1 MGEGV
6 VGPVG
11 PADSSGA
18 AGSSGAPPEVPTPSL
33 RSISC
38 PRCAGPLNALDGV
51 RLLSCGH
58 CGTPFL
64 ISAPGGYSRR
74 YFPCK
79 VERLQAVGRASA
91 WLDTRPDVPK
101 DIEAAVFT
109 DAHLLYLPIWEVGAT
124 VVGWE
129 FGKRVRL
136 RQRLVQ
142 VGDQEVLQQ
151 EMVDEAVA
159 DPTLGERRF
168 YQEAADLAALGMGRP
183 HIAGRE
189 FTLPYLVGELEPGA
203 AILETDGA
211 LAEVQ
216 RRATESFR
224 RPPGG
229 ATIRDLHLF
238 LLQQTSSLI
247 YYPVWSLRYR
257 YRGRRYAMTVDG
269 RSGVVHSARAPADNS
284 RRLVGLV
291 AACVLLAVALAA
303 YRWAWDAL
311 RAVSDPVTAGV
322 LVVILASAASSFWR
336 FRLVREVEYH
346 EPFSA

>member
-1 MGEGV
+1 MGDAIPLPGTAAAASSQAMDEGATSEL
-6 VGPVG
+6 
-11 PADSSGA
+11 PAA
-18 AGSSGAPPEVPTPSL
+18 AL

-51 RLLSCGH
+51 RLLSCAR
-58 CGTPFL
+58 CGTPFVT
-64 ISAPGGYSRR
+64 STPGGYSRR

-79 VERLQAVGRASA
+79 VAQLQAVGRGSA
-91 WLDTRPDVPK
+91 WLEAHPDVPK
-101 DIEAAVFT
+101 DIRSAVFT
-109 DAHLLYLPIWEVGAT
+109 EAQLLYVPIWEVGAF

-136 RQRLVQ
+136 RQRLVE
-142 VGDQEVLQQ
+142 VGDQEVLQE

-159 DPTLGERRF
+159 DPTLSQRHF
-168 YQEAADLAALGMGRP
+168 YQQAADLSALGMGRP

-203 AILETDGA
+203 AILEADGG

-224 RPPGG
+224 SPPGS

-238 LLQQTSSLI
+238 LLRQTSSLI
-247 YYPVWSLRYR
+247 YYPLWSLRYR
-257 YRGRRYAMTVDG
+257 YEGRLYAMTVDG

-291 AACVLLAVALAA
+291 AACVILAVALAA

-311 RAVSDPVTAGV
+311 RVIGDPVTAAV
-322 LVVILASAASSFWR
+322 LLLIVACAASSFWR

>member
-1 MGEGV
+1 MGDAM
-6 VGPVG
+6 PLTT
-11 PADSSGA
+11 A
-18 AGSSGAPPEVPTPSL
+18 AGAPTSPPAVDGAVLELPSAAL

-51 RLLSCGH
+51 RLLSCAR
-58 CGTPFL
+58 CGTPFVT
-64 ISAPGGYSRR
+64 STPGGYSRR

-79 VERLQAVGRASA
+79 VEQLQAVGRGSA
-91 WLDTRPDVPK
+91 WLEAHPDVPK
-101 DIEAAVFT
+101 DIESAVFT
-109 DAHLLYLPIWEVGAT
+109 EANLLYVPIWEVGAT

-136 RQRLVQ
+136 RQRVVE

-159 DPTLGERRF
+159 DPTLSERHF
-168 YQEAADLAALGMGRP
+168 YQQAADLSALGMGRP

-203 AILETDGA
+203 AILEADDGLPEA
-211 LAEVQ
+211 Q
-216 RRATESFR
+216 RRAAESFR
-224 RPPGG
+224 TPPGS

-238 LLQQTSSLI
+238 LLRQTSSLI
-247 YYPVWSLRYR
+247 YYPLWSLRYR
-257 YRGRRYAMTVDG
+257 YQGRLYAMTIDG

-291 AACVLLAVALAA
+291 AACVLLAIALAV
-303 YRWAWDAL
+303 YRWAWDGL
-311 RAVSDPVTAGV
+311 RAVSGPATAAV
-322 LVVILASAASSFWR
+322 LLLIVASAVSAFWR

>member
-1 MGEGV
+1 MGDVTSAPGLT
-6 VGPVG
+6 
-11 PADSSGA
+11 PA
-18 AGSSGAPPEVPTPSL
+18 TL
-33 RSISC
+33 RTISC
-38 PRCAGPLNALDGV
+38 PRCAGPLSVLDGV
-51 RLLSCGH
+51 RLLSCAH
-58 CGTPFL
+58 CKTPFL
-64 ISAPGGYSRR
+64 TTAPGGYSRR

-91 WLDTRPDVPK
+91 WLDGHPDVPN
-101 DIEAAVFT
+101 DMGAAVFT
-109 DAHLLYLPIWEVGAT
+109 EAHLLYVPIWEVGAT

-136 RQRLVQ
+136 RQRVVE
-142 VGDQEVLQQ
+142 VGDQDVLQQ
-151 EMVDEAVA
+151 ELVDEAVA

-168 YQEAADLAALGMGRP
+168 YQEAADLSALGMGRP

-203 AILETDGA
+203 AILEADGA
-211 LAEVQ
+211 LPEVR
-216 RRATESFR
+216 RRANEAFR
-224 RPPGG
+224 SPPGS

-238 LLQQTSSLI
+238 LLRETSSLI
-247 YYPVWSLRYR
+247 YYPLWSLRYR

-291 AACVLLAVALAA
+291 AACVILAVALAV

-311 RAVSDPVTAGV
+311 RGVSDPLTAAV
-322 LVVILASAASSFWR
+322 LLLIVACATSAFWR

-346 EPFSA
+346 EPFSS